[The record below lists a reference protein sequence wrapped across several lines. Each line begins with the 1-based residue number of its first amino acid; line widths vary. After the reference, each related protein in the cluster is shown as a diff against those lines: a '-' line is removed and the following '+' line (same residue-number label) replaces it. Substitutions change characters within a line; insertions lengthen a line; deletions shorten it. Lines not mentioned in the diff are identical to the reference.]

1 MNDRKTSA
9 FGNPNA
15 EPDTFEPGQGE
26 NTGNKLN
33 ERESIE
39 LIARMISDTKSRFEI
54 GDGNILLNWGILT
67 VVIASAVWAAVVAT
81 RNPAFNG
88 LWALMAFGWIFNRRQ
103 AAKQNSRGYLSY
115 TDKVC
120 AAIWKSVGIIG
131 AAGVVVCTVLHL
143 ATGNSPWMVMFFYAI
158 FVVGFGVIGSG
169 AALKVRSMV
178 AGGVLSV
185 AFGMVLLGCI
195 FSGVTLST
203 AWVMPGFLLC
213 FVLMMIVPGLEM
225 RRLARKGDERA

>member
-1 MNDRKTSA
+1 MDARFDKP
-9 FGNPNA
+9 G
-15 EPDTFEPGQGE
+15 ELGQGGKTCE
-26 NTGNKLN
+26 KLN

-39 LIARMISDTKSRFEI
+39 LIARMISDTKSRLEV

-67 VVIASAVWAAVVAT
+67 VVIASVVWAAVAAT

-88 LWALMAFGWIFNRRQ
+88 LWALMIFGWFFNRRL
-103 AAKQNSRGYLSY
+103 AVKQRSRGYLSY

-120 AAIWKSVGIIG
+120 GVIWTSVGFLG
-131 AAGVVVCTVLHL
+131 LTGVVVCAVLHL
-143 ATGNSPWMVMFFYAI
+143 ATGNSPWMVMFFYAL

-178 AGGVLSV
+178 AGGILSV

-195 FSGVTLST
+195 FSGVKLST
-203 AWVMPGFLLC
+203 AWVMPGFILC

-225 RRLARKGDERA
+225 RRLARKSDERA